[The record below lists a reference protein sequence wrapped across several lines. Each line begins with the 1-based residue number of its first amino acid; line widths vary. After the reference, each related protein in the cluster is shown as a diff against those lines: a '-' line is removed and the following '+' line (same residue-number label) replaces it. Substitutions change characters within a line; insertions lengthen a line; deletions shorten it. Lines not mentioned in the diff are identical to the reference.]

1 MVPEFLLVGDEAK
14 MIDGLFKRHIDPLW
28 EGLARPLARHFTA
41 NQITLL
47 GLLAV
52 VAVSAA
58 FLSHGSTL
66 WFGVGLIIA
75 FSADSLDGAVARLR
89 GEASRFGG
97 YLDAIIDRYQ
107 EMAVLAALAFK
118 TGHWPAAFF
127 VLAGSFLT
135 SYAKART
142 AVEVPISNSDWPDLF
157 ERQERIMFICALLIL
172 DGVLTQWL
180 NLDFDLILW
189 GLWIM
194 AALCHATAIQR
205 FFRARTI
212 LKG

>member
-1 MVPEFLLVGDEAK
+1 MVPKTLLVGDESK

-28 EGLARPLARHFTA
+28 EGLAKPLARHCTA
-41 NQITLL
+41 NQVTIV

-52 VAVSAA
+52 MAVSAA
-58 FLSHGSTL
+58 FLLHGSTL
-66 WFGVGLIIA
+66 WFGIGLIVA

-89 GEASRFGG
+89 GEASPFGG

-107 EMAVLAALAFK
+107 ELAVLVALALK

-142 AVEVPISNSDWPDLF
+142 AVEVQISNSDWPDLF
-157 ERQERIMFICALLIL
+157 ERQERIIFFCAMLIF
-172 DGVLTQWL
+172 DGVLTRWFSFGI
-180 NLDFDLILW
+180 DVILP
-189 GLWIM
+189 GLWVL
-194 AALCHATAIQR
+194 AALCHVTAIQR
-205 FFRARTI
+205 FLRARTI

>member
-1 MVPEFLLVGDEAK
+1 MVPEFLLVGDESK

-28 EGLARPLARHFTA
+28 EGLARPLARYCTA
-41 NQITLL
+41 NQVTLL
-47 GLLAV
+47 GLVAV

-58 FLSHGSTL
+58 FLFHGSTL
-66 WFGVGLIIA
+66 WFGIGLIIA

-118 TGHWPAAFF
+118 TGYWPAAFF

-142 AVEVPISNSDWPDLF
+142 AVEVPISNSDWPDFF

-172 DGVLTQWL
+172 DGVLTQWF
-180 NLDFDLILW
+180 NLHFNLILW

-212 LKG
+212 LRR